1 MDDNAQVSS
10 VQQEPTQAVSQTQ
23 PPPVVSPQASTRPVA
38 QPGKQPISISG
49 HAEMGPVGSIVANED
64 PDDNDDD
71 EQPVAPQEVSNIK
84 MSHPEVIM
92 PQEVKDAGV
101 TEGQDAKKD
110 NLPEEKQ
117 QIVETVQSDAQSTV
131 QQAGD
136 DSGLPMSY
144 GEAQL
149 AAKKEKSIK
158 NGITWIIRQTIREWK
173 KRFFN
178 KQINE

>member
-1 MDDNAQVSS
+1 MHDS
-10 VQQEPTQAVSQTQ
+10 
-23 PPPVVSPQASTRPVA
+23 
-38 QPGKQPISISG
+38 
-49 HAEMGPVGSIVANED
+49 
-64 PDDNDDD
+64 
-71 EQPVAPQEVSNIK
+71 
-84 MSHPEVIM
+84 
-92 PQEVKDAGV
+92 
-101 TEGQDAKKD
+101 D